1 MADDIQTFE
10 LGDDTVSYSIEE
22 KDDDMQHT
30 PAIAQEAAADLQ
42 NERDYQQQRDKPA

>member
-22 KDDDMQHT
+22 KADDGMQHAPT
-30 PAIAQEAAADLQ
+30 IAQQAAADMQ
-42 NERDYQQQRDKPA
+42 NERDYQQHSPQ